1 MEIQGRSELAKNE
14 AAPVENEVLY
24 LDKAR
29 WLLKYEQ
36 ILSNRDVYIYIY
48 MEQSKS
54 NMNGERSIIDSINFV

>member
-1 MEIQGRSELAKNE
+1 MEIQGRSELARNE
-14 AAPVENEVLY
+14 AAPLENEVLY

-36 ILSNRDVYIYIY
+36 ILSNRDVYIY

>member
-36 ILSNRDVYIYIY
+36 ILSNRDVYIYIW
-48 MEQSKS
+48 SKVRVIWTA
-54 NMNGERSIIDSINFV
+54 NEA

>member
-1 MEIQGRSELAKNE
+1 MEIQGRSELARNE
-14 AAPVENEVLY
+14 AAPLENEVLY

-36 ILSNRDVYIYIY
+36 ILSNRDVYIY

-54 NMNGERSIIDSINFV
+54 NMNSERSIIDSINFV

>member
-1 MEIQGRSELAKNE
+1 MEIQGRSKLAKNE

-36 ILSNRDVYIYIY
+36 ILSNRDVYIY

-54 NMNGERSIIDSINFV
+54 NMNSERSIIDSINFV

>member
-1 MEIQGRSELAKNE
+1 MEIQGRSELARNE
-14 AAPVENEVLY
+14 AAPLENEVLY

>member
-36 ILSNRDVYIYIY
+36 ILSNRDVYIY

-54 NMNGERSIIDSINFV
+54 NMNSERSIIDSINFV

>member
-36 ILSNRDVYIYIY
+36 ILSNRDVYIC

-54 NMNGERSIIDSINFV
+54 NMNSERSIIDSINFV

>member
-1 MEIQGRSELAKNE
+1 MEIQGRSELARNE
-14 AAPVENEVLY
+14 AALVENEVLY

-36 ILSNRDVYIYIY
+36 ILSNRDVYIY

-54 NMNGERSIIDSINFV
+54 NMNSERSIIDSINFV

>member
-24 LDKAR
+24 LDKAQ

-48 MEQSKS
+48 IWSKV
-54 NMNGERSIIDSINFV
+54 RVI

>member
-36 ILSNRDVYIYIY
+36 ILSNRDVYIY

>member
-1 MEIQGRSELAKNE
+1 MEIQGRSKLAKNE

-36 ILSNRDVYIYIY
+36 ILSNRDVYIC

-54 NMNGERSIIDSINFV
+54 NMNSERSIIDSINFV

>member
-1 MEIQGRSELAKNE
+1 MEIQGRSELARNE
-14 AAPVENEVLY
+14 AAPLENEVLY

-36 ILSNRDVYIYIY
+36 ILSNRDVYIC

>member
-24 LDKAR
+24 LDKAQ

-36 ILSNRDVYIYIY
+36 ILSNRDVYIY

>member
-1 MEIQGRSELAKNE
+1 MEIQGRSELARNE
-14 AAPVENEVLY
+14 AALVENEVLY

-36 ILSNRDVYIYIY
+36 ILSNRDVYIY

>member
-1 MEIQGRSELAKNE
+1 MEIQGRSELARNE
-14 AAPVENEVLY
+14 AAPLENEVLY

-48 MEQSKS
+48 IWSKVRVIWTA
-54 NMNGERSIIDSINFV
+54 NEA

>member
-14 AAPVENEVLY
+14 AVENEVLY
-24 LDKAR
+24 LDKAQ

-36 ILSNRDVYIYIY
+36 ILSNRDVYIY

-54 NMNGERSIIDSINFV
+54 NMNSERSIIDSINFV